1 MSFRSS
7 VRATTSTSSVEVGM
21 NAEELSYMIALIK
34 EEGYEHKLNREIE
47 KFKAN
52 LEAMTVLQEA
62 KEEITDLQSEY
73 TDLKSNNLEGMDSD
87 AIEANKAIYTRAQA
101 LAHKLGMIDNITL
114 TTNQED
120 LTLNTE
126 GLITEIVNKVT
137 QAYSNMLMHF
147 GRFFKSTGTLFSAA
161 INHRRR
167 KLMSLKSALNE
178 VNKFEVPKQV
188 NDDFVE
194 DYLCMLKLSEYDV
207 EKTFRQID
215 TLQDYVR
222 SMMQGKY
229 PDGERGIDAKID
241 TNIPEIKDR
250 ADEIIDSTT
259 YRNYMGMKLNRA
271 ICIGYQNRGE
281 TIRAYINFEFKVPKN
296 SVVKAGFSIRD
307 FKNVSYKGIRIIDGS
322 DVIVRTTQSVIIGFR
337 NDRKTI
343 KFDKNIAL
351 RQIDAEFSRIDKIA
365 KVILISNWQDI
376 VKSYQV
382 LGVGISTAFEK
393 AIPMG
398 LGQEVAGWMNM
409 ATGGPISW
417 FFGMIFYGNTF
428 TEWITDTY
436 IKSYTGLV
444 EMSKSNYEML
454 LDYCNAI
461 INNQK

>member
-7 VRATTSTSSVEVGM
+7 ARAAASIPSVDVSM

-52 LEAMTVLQEA
+52 LEALNVLQEA

-73 TDLKSNNLEGMDSD
+73 NDLKSNNLEGMDSD
-87 AIEANKAIYTRAQA
+87 AIDANKAIYTRAQA
-101 LAHKLGMIDNITL
+101 LAHKLGMIDNVTL

-120 LTLNTE
+120 LALNTE

-167 KLMSLKSALNE
+167 KLMSLKAALSE

-241 TNIPEIKDR
+241 TNIPDIKDR

-376 VKSYQV
+376 VKSYQL

>member
-7 VRATTSTSSVEVGM
+7 ARAAASIPSVDVSM

-52 LEAMTVLQEA
+52 LEALNVLQEA

-73 TDLKSNNLEGMDSD
+73 NDLKSNNLEGMDSD
-87 AIEANKAIYTRAQA
+87 AIDANKAIYTRAQA
-101 LAHKLGMIDNITL
+101 LAHKLGMIDNVTL

-120 LTLNTE
+120 LALNTE

-167 KLMSLKSALNE
+167 KLMSLKAALSE

-241 TNIPEIKDR
+241 TNIQEIKDR

-259 YRNYMGMKLNRA
+259 YRNYMGMKLDRA

-307 FKNVSYKGIRIIDGS
+307 FKNVSYKGIKIIDGS

-382 LGVGISTAFEK
+382 FGVGIATAFEK

-461 INNQK
+461 VNNQK

>member
-7 VRATTSTSSVEVGM
+7 ARAAASIPSVDVSM

-52 LEAMTVLQEA
+52 LEALNVLQEA

-73 TDLKSNNLEGMDSD
+73 NDLKSNNLEGMDSD
-87 AIEANKAIYTRAQA
+87 AIDANKAIYTRAQA
-101 LAHKLGMIDNITL
+101 LAHKLGMIDNVTL

-120 LTLNTE
+120 LALNTE

-167 KLMSLKSALNE
+167 KLMSLKAALSE

-322 DVIVRTTQSVIIGFR
+322 DVLVRTTQSVIIGFR

-376 VKSYQV
+376 VKSYQL

>member
-7 VRATTSTSSVEVGM
+7 ARAAASIPSVDVSM

-52 LEAMTVLQEA
+52 LEALNVLQEA

-73 TDLKSNNLEGMDSD
+73 NDLKSNNLEGMDSD
-87 AIEANKAIYTRAQA
+87 AIDANKAIYTRAQA
-101 LAHKLGMIDNITL
+101 LAHKLGMIDSVTL

-120 LTLNTE
+120 LALNTE

-167 KLMSLKSALNE
+167 KLMSLKAALSE

-241 TNIPEIKDR
+241 VNIPEIKDR

-296 SVVKAGFSIRD
+296 SVVKAGFSVRD
-307 FKNVSYKGIRIIDGS
+307 FKNVSYKGIKIIDGS

-343 KFDKNIAL
+343 KFDKNVAL

-376 VKSYQV
+376 VKSYQL

>member
-7 VRATTSTSSVEVGM
+7 VRATAYTPSVDTNL

-52 LEAMTVLQEA
+52 LEALNVLQEA
-62 KEEITDLQSEY
+62 KEEIANLQSEY

-87 AIEANKAIYTRAQA
+87 AIDANKAIYTRAQA

-120 LTLNTE
+120 LAINTE

-167 KLMSLKSALNE
+167 KLMSLKAALTD
-178 VNKFEVPKQV
+178 VNKFEIPKQV

-241 TNIPEIKDR
+241 VTIPEIKDR
-250 ADEIIDSTT
+250 ADEIIESTT

-281 TIRAYINFEFKVPKN
+281 TLRAYINFEFKVPKN
-296 SVVKAGFSIRD
+296 SIVKSGFSVRD
-307 FKNVSYKGIRIIDGS
+307 FKNVSYKGIKIIDGS

-337 NDRKTI
+337 NDRKTV
-343 KFDKNIAL
+343 KFDKNVAL

-376 VKSYQV
+376 VKSYQL

-398 LGQEVAGWMNM
+398 LGQEIGAWANII
-409 ATGGPISW
+409 TGGPISW
-417 FFGMIFYGNTF
+417 FFSMIFYGNTF

>member
-7 VRATTSTSSVEVGM
+7 VRATTYTPSVDINL

-34 EEGYEHKLNREIE
+34 EECYEHKLNREIE

-52 LEAMTVLQEA
+52 LEALNVLQEA
-62 KEEITDLQSEY
+62 KEEIANLQSEY

-87 AIEANKAIYTRAQA
+87 AIDANKAIYTRAQA

-120 LTLNTE
+120 LALNTE

-167 KLMSLKSALNE
+167 KLMSLKAALTD

-194 DYLCMLKLSEYDV
+194 DYLCMLKLSEYDI

-241 TNIPEIKDR
+241 VNIPEIKDR
-250 ADEIIDSTT
+250 ADEIIESTT

-281 TIRAYINFEFKVPKN
+281 TLRAYINFEFKVPKN
-296 SVVKAGFSIRD
+296 SIVKSGFSVRD
-307 FKNVSYKGIRIIDGS
+307 FKNVSYKGIKIIDGS

-337 NDRKTI
+337 NDRKTV
-343 KFDKNIAL
+343 KFDKNVAL

-376 VKSYQV
+376 VKSYQL

-398 LGQEVAGWMNM
+398 LGQEIGAWANM
-409 ATGGPISW
+409 ITGGPISW
-417 FFGMIFYGNTF
+417 FFSMIFYGNTF